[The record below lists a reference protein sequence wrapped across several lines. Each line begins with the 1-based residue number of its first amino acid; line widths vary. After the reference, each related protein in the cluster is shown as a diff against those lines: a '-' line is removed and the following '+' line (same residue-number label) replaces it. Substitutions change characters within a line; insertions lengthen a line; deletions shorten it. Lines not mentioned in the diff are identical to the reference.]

1 MDREQRMNEEIDIP
15 EKQPYEGKATQKQ
28 KQKVW
33 ELGFAEQEVI
43 DDLGKAQASALID
56 QLIVIQ
62 LKRADI
68 AFYKKKALTWL
79 IGVVVF
85 LVMIATGN
93 LMPESI
99 YSPTL
104 ITWGYILSFG
114 CFLAVIKNALILL
127 RVKIRRQ

>member
-1 MDREQRMNEEIDIP
+1 MNEEIDIP

-43 DDLGKAQASALID
+43 NELGKSQASALID

-62 LKRADI
+62 LKRADM
-68 AFYKKKALTWL
+68 AFYKKKVLTWL

-85 LVMIATGN
+85 LFMVAIGK
-93 LMPESI
+93 LMTELR
-99 YSPTL
+99 YSPSL
-104 ITWGYILSFG
+104 ISWGYILSFG
-114 CFLAVIKNALILL
+114 CFFAVIKNSLMLL
-127 RVKIRRQ
+127 RVKIRRK